1 MCKEESQSLCES
13 RKHLQKLEVAAASFL
28 PFGSAFPGMEVTPL
42 SALQQEEKKKI
53 PTPEIAVLSCSM

>member
-13 RKHLQKLEVAAASFL
+13 RKRLQKLEVAAASFL